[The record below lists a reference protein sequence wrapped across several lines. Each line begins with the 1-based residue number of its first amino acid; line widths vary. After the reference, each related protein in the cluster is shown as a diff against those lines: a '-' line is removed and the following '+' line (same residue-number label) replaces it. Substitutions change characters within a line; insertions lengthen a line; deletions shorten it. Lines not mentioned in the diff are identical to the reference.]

1 VAALLSIWLMA
12 LSGWL
17 AALSCKIF
25 IFIFYAIVL
34 DFYKMLDFFLIRL
47 LHAA

>member
-17 AALSCKIF
+17 AALSCKF
-25 IFIFYAIVL
+25 IFDARVLAFCKVL
-34 DFYKMLDFFLIRL
+34 DFKSRL
-47 LHAA
+47 LVQQLDI